1 MARRKAGFKLPSM
14 NIEYKV
20 LIGALPVLLAI
31 IGWLI
36 VQLFTRINTS
46 VKDVKSDVKDF
57 RENVT
62 KEMSSL
68 RSDIGNAL
76 NNTGILTEDIKN
88 NELT

>member
-1 MARRKAGFKLPSM
+1 M
-14 NIEYKV
+14 NVEYKILLGV
-20 LIGALPVLLAI
+20 LPFLLGI

-36 VQLFTRINTS
+36 VQLFNRINAS

-76 NNTGILTEDIKN
+76 NNTGILSEEILSIEEKCKIRHR
-88 NELT
+88 E